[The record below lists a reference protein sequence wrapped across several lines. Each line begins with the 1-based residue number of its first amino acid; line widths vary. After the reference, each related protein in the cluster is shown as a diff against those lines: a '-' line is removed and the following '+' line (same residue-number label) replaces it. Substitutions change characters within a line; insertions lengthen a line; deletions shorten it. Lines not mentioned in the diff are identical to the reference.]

1 MLLSQQS
8 QIEQISRCWTF
19 KMRVITK
26 LILIALF
33 SIWLI
38 SSPTFAATCSSSSSS
53 SLAITSK
60 QETFSGYTSTST
72 FNVIYG
78 SVSGSLYYLYNLLSN
93 SYSVLR
99 RVNASNSLVWMVG
112 YQFYSLAKS
121 LSIDSSEQYLY
132 LLTRTTPIDWL
143 QLQASD
149 GSFVSSQ
156 RL

>member
-1 MLLSQQS
+1 MVFSQQN
-8 QIEQISRCWTF
+8 QIEQISRCWPF
-19 KMRVITK
+19 KMKIIAK

-33 SIWLI
+33 AMWLI
-38 SSPTFAATCSSSSSS
+38 SSPTFAATCSSSSS
-53 SLAITSK
+53 LAITSQ

-93 SYSVLR
+93 SYSALR